1 MPNERLRAVM
11 AAGGWTY
18 AALAQQVE
26 VDPKSVERWVNLG
39 RIPRRA
45 TALQAAKAL
54 GEDVHALWPALRQA
68 RPARAISPELVAL
81 YEQRADL
88 PVSTFTDLMAQA
100 RERIDILVYA
110 AVFLHE
116 AYPRL
121 NELLTER
128 AAEGCTV
135 RIAIGDPDS
144 DNVQARGQEER
155 FGHGI
160 ESRCRLAL
168 MHYKPFADTPGIEVR
183 THATTLYNSLYRAD
197 DQQLVNAHVW
207 GVNAYAAPVWHLRD
221 TRQAACSTPTPT
233 ASTPC
238 GRRQPPYERKADRG
252 PHRVLRRPE
261 RPQAEQH
268 GRRRVR
274 RRHRRPRAHPPLAPP

>member
-1 MPNERLRAVM
+1 M

-18 AALAQQVE
+18 AALAQEVE
-26 VDPKSVERWVNLG
+26 VDPKSVECRANLG
-39 RIPRRA
+39 RTPRRA

-54 GEDVHALWPALRQA
+54 GEDVYALWPALRQA
-68 RPARAISPELVAL
+68 RSARAISPELVAL
-81 YEQRADL
+81 CEQRADI
-88 PVSTFTDLMAQA
+88 PVSAFTDLMAQA
-100 RERIDILVYA
+100 PDRIDILVYA

-128 AAEGCTV
+128 AAEGCNV
-135 RIAIGDPDS
+135 RIAIGDADS

-168 MHYKPFADTPGIEVR
+168 MHCRSLAGTPGIEVR
-183 THATTLYNSLYRAD
+183 THRTTLYNSLYRAD

-207 GVNAYAAPVWHLRD
+207 GVNAYAAPGWH
-221 TRQAACSTPTPT
+221 
-233 ASTPC
+233 
-238 GRRQPPYERKADRG
+238 
-252 PHRVLRRPE
+252 
-261 RPQAEQH
+261 
-268 GRRRVR
+268 R
-274 RRHRRPRAHPPLAPP
+274 RRHETGGMFDTYAESFDAVWATATSVQG

>member
-1 MPNERLRAVM
+1 M

-18 AALAQQVE
+18 ATLAQQVE
-26 VDPKSVERWVNLG
+26 IDPKSVERWVNLG

-88 PVSTFTDLMAQA
+88 PVSAFTDLMAQA

-128 AAEGCTV
+128 ATEGCTV
-135 RIAIGDPDS
+135 RIAIGDVDS
-144 DNVQARGQEER
+144 DNVQARGPEER

-168 MHYKPFADTPGIEVR
+168 MHYRPLAGTPGIEVR
-183 THATTLYNSLYRAD
+183 THGTTLYNSLYRAD
-197 DQQLVNAHVW
+197 DEQLVNAHVW
-207 GVNAYAAPVWHLRD
+207 GVNAYAAPVWHLRRHETGGMFD
-221 TRQAACSTPTPT
+221 TYADSFDAVWATATPVHQE
-233 ASTPC
+233 
-238 GRRQPPYERKADRG
+238 G
-252 PHRVLRRPE
+252 
-261 RPQAEQH
+261 
-268 GRRRVR
+268 
-274 RRHRRPRAHPPLAPP
+274 

>member
-1 MPNERLRAVM
+1 M

-18 AALAQQVE
+18 TALAQEVE
-26 VDPKSVERWVNLG
+26 VDPKSVERWVNLS
-39 RIPRRA
+39 RTPRRA

-68 RPARAISPELVAL
+68 RPARAVSPELVAL
-81 YEQRADL
+81 YEQRADI
-88 PVSTFTDLMAQA
+88 PVSAFTDLMAQA

-121 NELLTER
+121 NELLAER
-128 AAEGCTV
+128 AAEGCAV
-135 RIAIGDPDS
+135 RVAIGDADS

-168 MHYKPFADTPGIEVR
+168 MHCRPLIGTAGLEVR
-183 THATTLYNSLYRAD
+183 THGTTLYNSLYRAD

-207 GVNAYAAPVWHLRD
+207 GVNAYAALVWHLRRHEAGGMFD
-221 TRQAACSTPTPT
+221 TYAESFDAVWATATP
-233 ASTPC
+233 
-238 GRRQPPYERKADRG
+238 
-252 PHRVLRRPE
+252 
-261 RPQAEQH
+261 
-268 GRRRVR
+268 VR
-274 RRHRRPRAHPPLAPP
+274 EEG

>member
-1 MPNERLRAVM
+1 M

-39 RIPRRA
+39 RTPRRA

-54 GEDVHALWPALRQA
+54 GEDVHALWPALRQT

-81 YEQRADL
+81 YEQRADI
-88 PVSTFTDLMAQA
+88 PVLTFTDLMAQA

-135 RIAIGDPDS
+135 RIAIGDADS

-168 MHYKPFADTPGIEVR
+168 MHYRPLAGAPGIEVR
-183 THATTLYNSLYRAD
+183 THSTTLYNSLYRVD

-207 GVNAYAAPVWHLRD
+207 GVNAYAAPVWHLRRHEESGMFD
-221 TRQAACSTPTPT
+221 TYVESFDAVWATATTVRQE
-233 ASTPC
+233 
-238 GRRQPPYERKADRG
+238 G
-252 PHRVLRRPE
+252 
-261 RPQAEQH
+261 
-268 GRRRVR
+268 
-274 RRHRRPRAHPPLAPP
+274 